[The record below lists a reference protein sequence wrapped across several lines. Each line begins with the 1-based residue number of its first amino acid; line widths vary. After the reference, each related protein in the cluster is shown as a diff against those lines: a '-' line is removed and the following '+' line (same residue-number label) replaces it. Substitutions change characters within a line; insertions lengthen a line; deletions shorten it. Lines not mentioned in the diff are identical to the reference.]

1 MDLFTFILLKDNKII
16 NINLT
21 NKNETI
27 LFTSI

>member
-16 NINLT
+16 NINLA